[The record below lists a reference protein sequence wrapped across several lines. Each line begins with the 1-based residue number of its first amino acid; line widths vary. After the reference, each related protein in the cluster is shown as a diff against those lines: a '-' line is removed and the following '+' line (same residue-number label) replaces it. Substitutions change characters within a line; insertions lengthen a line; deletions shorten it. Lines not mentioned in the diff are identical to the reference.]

1 MPYRVAFDEADG
13 IVYVT
18 YSGKVA
24 KKDHLAAW
32 AAAAQS
38 CAEHACSRLLVDFH
52 DLSVNTLSTM
62 DCYSFGKMVAQSA
75 QFLNIAHVF
84 PKDPK
89 ACENVRFASTVE
101 ANRGKKTREFATVE
115 EARKWLLGLK

>member
-1 MPYRVAFDEADG
+1 MPYRVAFDKADG

-18 YSGKVA
+18 YSGTVSKEE
-24 KKDHLAAW
+24 HLAAW
-32 AAAAQS
+32 TAAAQS
-38 CAEHACSRLLVDFH
+38 CAEHACDRLLVDFH

-75 QFLNIAHVF
+75 PFLNIAHVL
-84 PKDPK
+84 PKYPK
-89 ACENVRFASTVE
+89 ACENVQFASDVE
-101 ANRGKKTREFATVE
+101 ANRGKKTGVFVTVE